1 MYRLEEMNND
11 LNMVCLDANSKAYVY
26 DGDEDSDEIKSF
38 LKKFTDSK
46 QTLILHLY
54 PKHSSS

>member
-11 LNMVCLDANSKAYVY
+11 LNMVCLDENSKAYVY

-38 LKKFTDSK
+38 LKKFADSK
-46 QTLILHLY
+46 PKFFFLKNKTLT
-54 PKHSSS
+54 